1 MRRPILAFVAAS
13 LARHLGFLVR
23 RSRREL
29 FTRAWTSAERK
40 AGRESRDLQP
50 PLRSVPRRN
59 ASVKIVPLPAIPF
72 ALCGSAFVCT
82 FPTAAAEEPASTN
95 TVLELKL
102 GGEVEPILATYI
114 DEGLAD
120 ATHRNAALV
129 LITMDTPG
137 GLTDSMKD
145 IIQHILSSP
154 VPVAVFVSPSG
165 SRAAS
170 AGFYIL
176 LSADIAAMAPGTHTG
191 AASPVIVVGGY
202 PMAIDETIRKKINN
216 DAMAFLRSFTE
227 KRGRNPTLA
236 ETAITDAKAFTE
248 KEALDAKMIDL
259 VATSEDDFLRQLN
272 GREITRFDGRKIKLA
287 LSNPSRVQFQLSG
300 RQKFLARIVAPDMFF
315 LLLIVGVLGL
325 YTEFTHPGIVAPGV
339 IGGICLV
346 LALYAM
352 QILPVNIAG
361 VFLIL
366 LALAL
371 FILEAKYTSH
381 GILLAG
387 GIISML
393 LGAMFLIRSPLTA
406 GGVSLGIAIAVTLP
420 FAALTVILM
429 RLVLRSRRWKSATGP
444 EELLREHG
452 IVVTPIVSGAEG
464 MIRIHGEL
472 WRAVSVQSVP
482 EGQPVRVLK
491 IEGLKLYVEPMPANV
506 SAS

>member
-1 MRRPILAFVAAS
+1 MIRGRRDPTQHSLSVVAES
-13 LARHLGFLVR
+13 FGLGLRGVARHLGIPVQSPNRQNF
-23 RSRREL
+23 S
-29 FTRAWTSAERK
+29 
-40 AGRESRDLQP
+40 LQ
-50 PLRSVPRRN
+50 
-59 ASVKIVPLPAIPF
+59 AIPLSAILC
-72 ALCGSAFVCT
+72 ALCVSALAFA
-82 FPTAAAEEPASTN
+82 FPSAAAEDYPPAT
-95 TVLELKL
+95 TVLELRL

-120 ATHRNAALV
+120 AETRHAALV
-129 LITMDTPG
+129 VLTMDTPG

-154 VPVAVFVSPSG
+154 VPVAVFVTPSG

-176 LSADIAAMAPGTHTG
+176 LSADVAAMAPGTHTG
-191 AASPVIVVGGY
+191 AASPVIIVGGY
-202 PMAIDETIRKKINN
+202 AMAIDDTMRKKINN

-227 KRGRNPTLA
+227 KRNRNPALA
-236 ETAITDAKAFTE
+236 ETAITEAKAFTE

-259 VATSEDDFLRQLN
+259 VASSEDDLLSQLN
-272 GREITRFDGRKIKLA
+272 GREITRFDGTKIKLT
-287 LSNPSRVQFQLSG
+287 LSHPSRVEFQLSG

-315 LLLIVGVLGL
+315 LLLIVGALGM
-325 YTEFTHPGIVAPGV
+325 YTEFTHPGMIAPGV

-352 QILPVNIAG
+352 HILPVNLAG
-361 VFLIL
+361 VFLIV

-387 GIISML
+387 GIIAML

-406 GGVSLGIAIAVTLP
+406 GGVSLSVAIAVTLP
-420 FAALTVILM
+420 FAALTVLLM
-429 RLVLRSRRWKSATGP
+429 RLVLRSRKWKSATGR
-444 EELLREHG
+444 EELLSEQG
-452 IVVTPIVSGAEG
+452 IVVTPIVIGAEG

-472 WRAVSVQSVP
+472 WRAVSVQPVP

-491 IEGLKLYVEPMPANV
+491 IEGLRLYVEPIQANAT
-506 SAS
+506 AS